1 MKEPAARLGAAPLVA
16 FALLVLALGMPWYQS
31 IGTSGTYIPGYIVPG
46 FCTNS
51 TGYDGYMTTECSP
64 MTVGIGMALP
74 GSAGSITSGAAH
86 PGRFGVVGAMVA
98 TVLAIRRRHA
108 RLLLLGAAGLGI
120 VTAISAGV
128 GFSTSGVCAAWL
140 AVGVMTVTGLGRQRV
155 QRRDIPP
162 PARGEPRVLPVADA
176 PRTG

>member
-1 MKEPAARLGAAPLVA
+1 MKGQAKRLGAAPLVA

-31 IGTSGTYIPGYIVPG
+31 IGTSGTYIPGYVVPG

-64 MTVGIGMALP
+64 MTVGVGIPIP

-86 PGRFGVVGAMVA
+86 PGRFGVVGAMVL
-98 TVLAIRRRHA
+98 TVLAVRRRDA
-108 RLLLLGAAGLGI
+108 RLMLPGAAYLGI

-140 AVGVMTVTGLGRQRV
+140 AVGVMTATGLGR
-155 QRRDIPP
+155 RRS
-162 PARGEPRVLPVADA
+162 RGEALRLGSA
-176 PRTG
+176 